1 MENITLQ
8 EVMSKDEIEDKL
20 GQWYKVI
27 EDTINSQIPTIN
39 QIIEH
44 KPILSLR
51 LTHSTPAQLT
61 TTSRCDNRLE

>member
-39 QIIEH
+39 QII
-44 KPILSLR
+44 
-51 LTHSTPAQLT
+51 
-61 TTSRCDNRLE
+61 